1 MFAGVIAPV
10 DELIASTVGTDTKL
24 VPVITTLV
32 AVFSI
37 VLGLILDTV
46 GKLRAACRPVRLAP
60 YTAGSVAGNLASGS
74 VPDVSCVALSVVSPE
89 PDPDRL
95 APDVIVIVSPDSP
108 IVMDDPVYFFIVFT
122 FTSDILLCRCCYV
135 IGSD

>member
-1 MFAGVIAPV
+1 M
-10 DELIASTVGTDTKL
+10 
-24 VPVITTLV
+24 
-32 AVFSI
+32 
-37 VLGLILDTV
+37 
-46 GKLRAACRPVRLAP
+46 PVRLAP
-60 YTAGSVAGNLASGS
+60 DTAGSVAGNLASGS

-108 IVMDDPVYFFIVFT
+108 IVIEDPVYFFIVFT
-122 FTSDILLCRCCYV
+122 FTSDILFRRCCCV